1 MARPRRPLG
10 AGWVPGPGVGPRSL
24 RPRLGKGGHAPPTH
38 RGGVGAAGLR
48 LDRREACEVQ
58 RDRPVQ
64 GRRRGGSGRG
74 TDVARGG
81 IAARGAASGRPG
93 ARIGD
98 GIRRLLSIPR
108 RPGGWDPRRRDRGHP
123 ARRLAQG
130 PRCHRGGRCGG
141 HRDGAHRPAPLQALI
156 TMSRRFGEEG
166 RELSY
171 GTYLKVPELLA
182 LRQRLS
188 KEHDEL
194 LFIVAH
200 QAYELWFKVIL
211 FELEAVRDFI
221 DADDVFT
228 ARHLLHRVCVIEKL
242 LVEQIEVLET
252 MSPQDFLAFRSK
264 LAPASGFQSVQF
276 REIEF
281 LSGLKEPKYVALL
294 EATPEEMARLQRR
307 LEEPSV
313 DDSFRALVKR
323 RGAPSILE
331 VFRDRERHGDLFDL
345 CEALLDHD
353 ETFAHWRARHVLMV
367 ERQIGS
373 KTGTGGSSGARYLR
387 GTLGKRFYPELWE
400 VRSQL

>member
-1 MARPRRPLG
+1 
-10 AGWVPGPGVGPRSL
+10 
-24 RPRLGKGGHAPPTH
+24 
-38 RGGVGAAGLR
+38 
-48 LDRREACEVQ
+48 
-58 RDRPVQ
+58 
-64 GRRRGGSGRG
+64 
-74 TDVARGG
+74 
-81 IAARGAASGRPG
+81 
-93 ARIGD
+93 
-98 GIRRLLSIPR
+98 LS
-108 RPGGWDPRRRDRGHP
+108 
-123 ARRLAQG
+123 Q
-130 PRCHRGGRCGG
+130 
-141 HRDGAHRPAPLQALI
+141 
-156 TMSRRFGEEG
+156 RFGEEG

-171 GTYLKVPELLA
+171 GTYLKVPELLQ
-182 LRQRLS
+182 LQQGLS
-188 KEHDEL
+188 REHDEL

-200 QAYELWFKVIL
+200 QVYELWFKVVL
-211 FELEAVRDFI
+211 FELEATRDRI
-221 DADDVFT
+221 DADDVFF
-228 ARHLLHRVCVIEKL
+228 ARHHLRRVYVIEKL
-242 LVEQIEVLET
+242 
-252 MSPQDFLAFRSK
+252 LAFRSK

-294 EATPEEMARLQRR
+294 EATPEEMARLRRR

-387 GTLGKRFYPELWE
+387 GTLDKRFYPELWE